1 MKDCIGIVLA
11 RTGSR
16 RIKNKNFLKLKNKFI
31 FEYPMLEAIKS
42 NKISKIIIST
52 HKKKLG
58 IIKKLSQKKEF
69 RNKLIPHARN
79 SKMLNNDYHMAD
91 VVNHIIKSDLL
102 KNTKFKYIFMIYST
116 AILIKKKDFNNMLKM
131 MKKYENNNACSVQT
145 ICKYPAPV
153 EWALKMNKKNE
164 LKNKFDYIMKSSDK
178 YNSYFYDTG
187 GLQLFNKKFFNKK
200 MKNLFLGYNIGKL
213 RGIDVDD
220 KEDLDLAKNIFFKKN

>member
-16 RIKNKNFLKLKNKFI
+16 RIKNKNFLKLKKFI
-31 FEYPMLEAIKS
+31 FEYPILEAIKS

-52 HKKKLG
+52 HKKKIG
-58 IIKKLSQKKEF
+58 TIKKLSQKNEF
-69 RNKLIPHARN
+69 KNKLIPHVRN
-79 SKMLNNDYHMAD
+79 FKMLNNDYHMVD

-102 KNTKFKYIFMIYST
+102 KNINFKYVFMIYST
-116 AILIKKKDFNNMLKM
+116 AILVKKKDFNNMLKI

-145 ICKYPAPV
+145 ICKYPAPI
-153 EWALKMNKKNE
+153 EWALKINKNSE
-164 LKNKFDYIMKSSDK
+164 LKNKFEFKMKSSDK

-187 GLQLFNKKFFNKK
+187 GLQLFNKKYFNKK
-200 MKNLFLGYNIGKL
+200 IKKIFLGYNIGKL

-220 KEDLDLAKNIFFKKN
+220 KEDLELAKNIFFKKN